1 MLKWEWF
8 SYYDELP
15 TDGKIIQSWDT
26 ASSDSDYADY
36 SVGITVLEKDN
47 KFYIMDI
54 CRDRLLF
61 PDLKRKVVELY
72 GRYRP
77 KELVIENKSSG
88 MALIQQ
94 LEQEHQIYPIK
105 YEPKLSKKDRIMTN
119 SGVLESGRILLP
131 RGASFLD
138 ALRTEVVTFP
148 NGKHDDQLDA
158 LSQILDRAT
167 DRSSYGEA
175 CFARSVSWGYSRGGE
190 IRII

>member
-1 MLKWEWF
+1 M
-8 SYYDELP
+8 
-15 TDGKIIQSWDT
+15 
-26 ASSDSDYADY
+26 
-36 SVGITVLEKDN
+36 EKDN

-54 CRDRLLF
+54 FRDRLLF
-61 PDLKRKVVELY
+61 PDLKRKVLELY
-72 GRYRP
+72 ERYRP

-138 ALRTEVVTFP
+138 ALRVEVVTFP
-148 NGKHDDQLDA
+148 NGKHDPVPLGMTNWMLYPRYWIGRRIGLLMERHVLLD
-158 LSQILDRAT
+158 L
-167 DRSSYGEA
+167 
-175 CFARSVSWGYSRGGE
+175 
-190 IRII
+190 